1 MNLRL
6 ANDEGIVVGILHR
19 SKQLNPQCAQRSLNI
34 IWLEAL
40 MEVSSVS
47 SFLDYYGKIR
57 ERTLRVVCCIPP
69 EKFDWTYKEGKF
81 SLADLIR
88 LIAAIE
94 RFMYAESVQMR
105 PSRYP
110 GHGKELADGPENV
123 LAFMNRL
130 HAESTEIFSRL
141 SDEDLKKK
149 CLTPAG
155 TPIGIGK
162 WLRALVEHEIHHR
175 GQIYVYLSMLGI
187 STPPIYG
194 LTSEEVRARSQ

>member
-1 MNLRL
+1 MCAPVIIVNLRL

-57 ERTLRVVCCIPP
+57 ERTFRVVCCIPP

-88 LIAAIE
+88 HIAAIE
-94 RFMYAESVQMR
+94 RYMYAETVQMR

-175 GQIYVYLSMLGI
+175 GQI
-187 STPPIYG
+187 
-194 LTSEEVRARSQ
+194 